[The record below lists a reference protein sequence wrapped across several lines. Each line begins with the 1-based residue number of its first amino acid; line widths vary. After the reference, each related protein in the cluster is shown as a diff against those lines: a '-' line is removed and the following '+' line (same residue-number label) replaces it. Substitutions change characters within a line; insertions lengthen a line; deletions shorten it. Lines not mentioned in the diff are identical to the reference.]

1 MHHGPIKDTEPDIKM
16 LGPSNKIITAI
27 EVPIYCMHVMGCLVM
42 NLHQKQQKIKGENI
56 TFMP

>member
-1 MHHGPIKDTEPDIKM
+1 MHHVPIKDTKPSIKM

-27 EVPIYCMHVMGCLVM
+27 EVPICCMHVIGCLVL
-42 NLHQKQQKIKGENI
+42 NLHQKQQKIKGENL